1 MLGSGS
7 WMSQMY
13 VHSEGLSAHGFEVR
27 EVHQPVE
34 VERFPISIRFD
45 CLEDLGTK
53 PVLNILV
60 LGEKVEDVRERVRG
74 RVHPRDKHR
83 SRPGVSMMHG
93 ADETT
98 DHSRNLRDQLV
109 IRKSILTGS

>member
-1 MLGSGS
+1 
-7 WMSQMY
+7 MSQIY
-13 VHSEGLSAHGFEVR
+13 AHSERLSAHGFEVR

-34 VERFPISIRFD
+34 VEHCAISVRFD

-53 PVLNILV
+53 PALNILV
-60 LGEKVEDVRERVRG
+60 LGEKVEDVRKRVRG

-83 SRPGVSMMHG
+83 SRPGVYMMHE

-98 DHSRNLRDQLV
+98 DHSRNLRD
-109 IRKSILTGS
+109 